1 MEQPWKPERVVDKAL
16 AGRLIAGQFPEL
28 AGLEPEDFGQ
38 GWDNTAYLVG
48 GHGVF
53 RFPRRQ
59 LAVELLNNEIRWLPL
74 VAEHL
79 GETGLSTPRWVG
91 RPSQEFP
98 WPFAGYALVPG
109 QTVDRWAGSLSQREV
124 LAEDFGTFLG
134 RLHGLAVP
142 EGLPT
147 DPCRRFVP
155 EGRYREATSRLEFL
169 FARGCLDPCSEWVEM
184 LEVGLEPP
192 APTVFLHGD
201 LYSRHLVVEGG
212 RLSGVIDWGDLHQG
226 RCSTDLCA
234 ALTLFDARARRRFAE
249 AYGKIETGWWAQA
262 FFRGLTHG
270 LGVLAYAV
278 ESQDRSLSAE
288 GTLAMNNLLAGW
300 RRFVVEGQPF

>member
-1 MEQPWKPERVVDKAL
+1 MEQPWKPERVVDKTL
-16 AGRLIAGQFPEL
+16 AGRLIGQQFPEL
-28 AGLEPEDFGQ
+28 AGHELAEFGQ

-48 GHGVF
+48 GRGVF

-59 LAVELLNNEIRWLPL
+59 LAVELLDNEIRWLPS
-74 VAEHL
+74 VAEAL
-79 GETGLSTPRWVG
+79 GEPRLSTPVWVG
-91 RPSQEFP
+91 RPSPEFP

-109 QTVDRWAGSLSQREV
+109 QTVDRWAGPAAEREA
-124 LAEDFGTFLG
+124 LAEDFGDFLG
-134 RLHGLAVP
+134 RLHQLVVP
-142 EGLPT
+142 DALPT
-147 DPCRRFVP
+147 DPCRRFGR
-155 EGRYREATSRLEFL
+155 EGRYPEASSRLEYL
-169 FARGCLDPCSEWVEM
+169 VARGYLDRRAEWLEM
-184 LEVGLEPP
+184 LEVELEPA

-234 ALTLFDARARRRFAE
+234 ALTLFDSRARRRFAR
-249 AYGKIETGWWAQA
+249 AYGKIEPRWWAQA

-278 ESQDRSLSAE
+278 ESQDPALSAE
-288 GTLAMNNLLAGW
+288 GTLAMSHLLAGW